1 MPKLIKDGQV
11 VDDEWQGKLLS
22 LAELNESIDLEGTLG
37 LVLEADQP
45 PSAIETEL
53 SRLDL
58 IAINFPVFTDGRGF
72 STARELRELG
82 FSGEIRATGNFI
94 RDQLHYLVRC
104 GFNAFEFAD
113 QEQLTSSLASL
124 NDFSE
129 AYQGD
134 VQQKEPLFRRRS
146 P

>member
-11 VDDEWQGKLLS
+11 VDDEWQGQLLS
-22 LAELNESIDLEGTLG
+22 LAELNESSDLEGTLG

-72 STARELRELG
+72 STAVNCASWALAEK
-82 FSGEIRATGNFI
+82 FVPPA
-94 RDQLHYLVRC
+94 
-104 GFNAFEFAD
+104 
-113 QEQLTSSLASL
+113 TSSAISCITWYVAASMPL
-124 NDFSE
+124 NS
-129 AYQGD
+129 
-134 VQQKEPLFRRRS
+134 LTRIS
-146 P
+146 